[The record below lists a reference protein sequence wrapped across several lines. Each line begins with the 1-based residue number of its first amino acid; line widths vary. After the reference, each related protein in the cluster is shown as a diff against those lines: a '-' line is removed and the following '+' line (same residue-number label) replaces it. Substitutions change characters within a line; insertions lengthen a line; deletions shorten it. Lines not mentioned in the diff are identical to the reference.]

1 MDVEFEWKCPLGS
14 RGIEAV
20 VVGVAAMA
28 VVEEAAAMEEVVEAV
43 VDQGRVTLR
52 VLRHN
57 QRVTSILLYSSLRHS
72 ACVVFNLF

>member
-1 MDVEFEWKCPLGS
+1 MDVECEWKCPLES

-43 VDQGRVTLR
+43 VDQGRVTLP

-57 QRVTSILLYSSLRHS
+57 QRMTLSGFALHCHILL
-72 ACVVFNLF
+72 V

>member
-1 MDVEFEWKCPLGS
+1 MDVECEWKCPLES

-57 QRVTSILLYSSLRHS
+57 QPSNIYLALLFTAIFCLCS
-72 ACVVFNLF
+72 F

>member
-1 MDVEFEWKCPLGS
+1 MDVECEWKCPLES

-43 VDQGRVTLR
+43 VDQGRVTLP

-57 QRVTSILLYSSLRHS
+57 QRMTSIWLYSSLPHS

>member
-1 MDVEFEWKCPLGS
+1 MDVECEWKCPLES

-28 VVEEAAAMEEVVEAV
+28 AVEEAAAMEEVVEAV

-57 QRVTSILLYSSLRHS
+57 QRVTSILLYSSLRYS

>member
-1 MDVEFEWKCPLGS
+1 MAVECEWKCPLES
-14 RGIEAV
+14 LGIEAV
-20 VVGVAAMA
+20 VVGVAGMA

-43 VDQGRVTLR
+43 VDQGRVTLP

-57 QRVTSILLYSSLRHS
+57 QRMTSIWLYSSLPHS

>member
-1 MDVEFEWKCPLGS
+1 MDVECEWKCPLES